1 MSTVYLNGEF
11 RPKEQ
16 AMVSVEER
24 GFLLSDGIYEVTPAY
39 RGQFYRMNDHLKRLR
54 GGLTDLRIDY
64 NPEELV
70 EVQGQ
75 LLAANDLVGAEVSI
89 VYLQITRGVAVRT
102 HYFPTFPTSPTVYAF
117 AKEFHRPSVER
128 WLEGFGA
135 VTVPARRWSRV
146 DIKSISLLPNVMA
159 AQAAVDAGVDDAL
172 LVKNGVA
179 LEGAQNNIFA
189 VKGDTL
195 ITHPATQEI
204 LHGVTRSVI
213 IEIADS
219 LGLPL
224 QERPIQAEEL
234 EDVDELFFSGTTTE
248 VRPTVTLDGKAVGS
262 GGVGEVSKAIYG
274 AFRKEIGQ
282 PLDEDW

>member
-11 RPKEQ
+11 LPKEQ
-16 AMVSVEER
+16 AMVSVEDR

-70 EVQGQ
+70 EVQGH

-89 VYLQITRGVAVRT
+89 VYLQITRGVAERT

-117 AKEFHRPSVER
+117 AKEFHRPSVDR
-128 WLEGFGA
+128 WLECFGD
-135 VTVPARRWSRV
+135 VTVPDRRWSRV
-146 DIKSISLLPNVMA
+146 DIKAISLLPNVMA

>member
-11 RPKEQ
+11 LPKEQ
-16 AMVSVEER
+16 AMVSVEDR

-70 EVQGQ
+70 EVQEH

-89 VYLQITRGVAVRT
+89 VYLQITRGVAERT

-135 VTVPARRWSRV
+135 VTVPDRRWSRV

-248 VRPTVTLDGKAVGS
+248 VRPTVTLDGKPVGS